1 MKKRFIMACVALF
14 SLFFISLSAFAQAD
28 KIIVVYTDWFPYTY
42 QENGAAS
49 GFEIE
54 TFKAVMKNM
63 NMEAEFENYPWQR
76 CLFNLKEGK
85 ADALISLLKTPEREE
100 FTYFPENHI
109 SLSRTVLFTTAD
121 KNIKF
126 TGSYEELK
134 GLLIGVIL
142 GFTYGDAFDKATFLQ
157 KDESRDTEMLLTK
170 LVKGRNDLGA
180 ENQAVV
186 SASARKMGVADKIR
200 FLEPPIHTQKLYVG
214 FSKAKNLKKL
224 SEDFSR
230 QLGEF
235 RNSDAYKAIL
245 EKYGVKYSDMAE

>member
-1 MKKRFIMACVALF
+1 MKKRFFAASMVLF
-14 SLFFISLSAFAQAD
+14 SLFFISLSAFGESG
-28 KIIVVYTDWFPYTY
+28 KVTVVYTDWFPYTW
-42 QENGAAS
+42 QENGVAS

-63 NMEAEFENYPWQR
+63 NMEAEFVNYPWQR
-76 CLFNLKEGK
+76 CLFTLKEGK

-100 FTYFPENHI
+100 FTIFPENHI
-109 SLSRTVLFTTAD
+109 SLSRTVFFSTSD

-142 GFTYGDAFDKATFLQ
+142 GFTYGDAFDKAAYLE

-170 LVKGRNDLGA
+170 VLKARNDLGA

-186 SASARKMGVADKIR
+186 SASAKKMGVADKIR

-214 FSKAKNLKKL
+214 FSKAKDLKKL
-224 SEDFSR
+224 SEDFSK